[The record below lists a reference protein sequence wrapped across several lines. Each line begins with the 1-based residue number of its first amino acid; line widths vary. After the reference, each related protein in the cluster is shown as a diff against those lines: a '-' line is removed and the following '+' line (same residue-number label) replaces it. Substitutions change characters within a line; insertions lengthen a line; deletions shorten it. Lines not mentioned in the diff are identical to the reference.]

1 MSGFSSIGRMA
12 KLCLS
17 SHVTE
22 QTAAEDWVLLLR
34 SSDLAFVLLLLV
46 PVGFYSPVPV
56 LWDVV
61 ADRDLEPVLK
71 TSPVFHCECLA
82 VDRGLSLEAD
92 CLVSVSSNMSS
103 LRSECS
109 LWAS

>member
-34 SSDLAFVLLLLV
+34 SSDLALFAHLLLLV
-46 PVGFYSPVPV
+46 PVGLLSSSC

-61 ADRDLEPVLK
+61 ADRDLEHCK
-71 TSPVFHCECLA
+71 TTLSFTVNALQWTGLA
-82 VDRGLSLEAD
+82 
-92 CLVSVSSNMSS
+92 
-103 LRSECS
+103 
-109 LWAS
+109 